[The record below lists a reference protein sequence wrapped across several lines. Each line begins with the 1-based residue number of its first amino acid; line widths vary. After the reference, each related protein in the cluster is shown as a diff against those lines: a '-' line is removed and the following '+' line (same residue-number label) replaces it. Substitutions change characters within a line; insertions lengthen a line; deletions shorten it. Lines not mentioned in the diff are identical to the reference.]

1 MKCTS
6 CGATTPGGPDDK
18 WNSDFSLCA
27 SCEALRLKGV
37 LLISI
42 KQEKG
47 GQVMCDGV
55 ECTDCYVIGQVGENL
70 NNPTSGNL

>member
-6 CGATTPGGPDDK
+6 CGATTPGGPEDK

-42 KQEKG
+42 KHEKG
-47 GQVMCDGV
+47 GQVMSNGV
-55 ECTDCYVIGQVGENL
+55 DCTDLCGIRRVSENI
-70 NNPTSGNL
+70 

>member
-6 CGATTPGGPDDK
+6 CGATTPGGPEDK

-37 LLISI
+37 LLILI
-42 KQEKG
+42 EHEKG
-47 GQVMCDGV
+47 GQVISNGV
-55 ECTDCYVIGQVGENL
+55 DCTDIHVIGQVSENIHII
-70 NNPTSGNL
+70 

>member
-6 CGATTPGGPDDK
+6 CGATTPGGPEDK

-37 LLISI
+37 LLILVEH
-42 KQEKG
+42 EK
-47 GQVMCDGV
+47 VFKSFLMV
-55 ECTDCYVIGQVGENL
+55 LTVLIYML
-70 NNPTSGNL
+70 